1 MRVHAEFCAG
11 LEISTCEIVE
21 IAAVVAS
28 TGAKFAT
35 VVCPTTLG
43 QSDDAAAV
51 HGITAEEM
59 QSAPAFPIAFE
70 RFCAFLSASADD
82 ALEEVT
88 GSSEGESQ
96 DMRPPDVPL
105 PALCSPTPVVVL
117 AAHNGMKFDGPV
129 LVHECIRHGLPLCH
143 LGRFKWLDTLEV
155 TKAYGTS
162 PCLKLQ
168 CLVRDAAADPG
179 SAHRALDDAVAL
191 HAVMLRMAERRS
203 VPLARLLKP
212 FVVDFDVAPSL
223 VDIATGL

>member
-1 MRVHAEFCAG
+1 MHAEFAEG
-11 LEISTCEIVE
+11 LDTSTCEVVE
-21 IAAVVAS
+21 IAGVVAD

-43 QSDDAAAV
+43 QSEDAAAV
-51 HGITAEEM
+51 HGITVEEL
-59 QSAPAFPIAFE
+59 QSAPPFPIAFE

-82 ALEEVT
+82 ALEEVIDT
-88 GSSEGESQ
+88 SEGESQ
-96 DMRPPDVPL
+96 DMTPPDVPL
-105 PALCSPTPVVVL
+105 PALCSPAPVVVL

-129 LVHECIRHGLPLCH
+129 LVHQCIRYGLPICH

-155 TKAYGTS
+155 AKAYGTS
-162 PCLKLQ
+162 PCVKLQ

-191 HAVMLRMAERRS
+191 HAVMLRTAERRS

-212 FVVDFDVAPSL
+212 FVVDFDVTTSL
-223 VDIATGL
+223 VDIAAGL